1 MSATIATLDALAA
14 GLRARA
20 RGAYG
25 TEAAAGLLIAHGRW
39 LERPDFRDALVL
51 TDHER
56 SARPLVSVYWP
67 AVPRFLADAP
77 CSSSEARILA
87 LAAEL
92 AGTDVARPVVEL
104 HEGHDDTN
112 ARLVADAV
120 GHVLTRGG
128 RR

>member
-1 MSATIATLDALAA
+1 MSAAIASVEVLAA
-14 GLRARA
+14 GLRDRA

-25 TEAAAGLLIAHGRW
+25 TEAAADLLIAHGRW
-39 LERPDFRDALVL
+39 LQRPDFRDALVL
-51 TDHER
+51 TDHVR

-67 AVPRFLADAP
+67 AVPGFLADAP
-77 CSSSEARILA
+77 CSGSEARVLA

-104 HEGHDDTN
+104 LEGLDDTN